1 MEHYHSAMQ
10 HSITASAAAIPLP
23 RLIADTREKSP
34 LAFAHLESV
43 RGTLHTGDYSIQNL
57 TSRFAVE
64 RKSVADLVSSLTRAR
79 QRFIRELERMRG
91 MDFARLLIVGRPC
104 DLAAHLARRAVNAA
118 SILGSLEAVN
128 TRLVPVVWEPTPQR
142 AALAVERWAC
152 YFYAG
157 AAKAWGT
164 VRIPA
169 WCRENAI

>member
-1 MEHYHSAMQ
+1 MQ
-10 HSITASAAAIPLP
+10 EPNTAHAADLPLP
-23 RLIADTREKSP
+23 RIIADSREKDP
-34 LAFAHLESV
+34 LTFAHLESV
-43 RGTLHTGDYSIQNL
+43 RSTLHTGDYSIQNL

-104 DLAAHLARRAVNAA
+104 DLAAHLARRAVSAA

-128 TRLVPVVWEPTPQR
+128 TRLVPVVWAPTPQH

>member
-1 MEHYHSAMQ
+1 MQ
-10 HSITASAAAIPLP
+10 ESNTARAADLPLP
-23 RLIADTREKSP
+23 QIIADTREKDP
-34 LAFAHLESV
+34 LAFTHLETV
-43 RGTLHTGDYSIQNL
+43 RGTLHTGDYSIQGL

-79 QRFIRELERMRG
+79 RRFIRELERMRG

-104 DLAAHLARRAVNAA
+104 DLAAHLARRAVAAA

-128 TRLVPVVWEPTPQR
+128 TRLVPVVWEPTPER

>member
-1 MEHYHSAMQ
+1 MMQNKCSA
-10 HSITASAAAIPLP
+10 TAAGFPLP
-23 RLIADTREKSP
+23 RLIVDTREKTP
-34 LAFAHLESV
+34 LAFAHLQTV
-43 RGTLHTGDYSIQNL
+43 RAALQTGDYSIDKL

-64 RKSVADLVSSLTRAR
+64 RKSVPDLVSSLTRAR
-79 QRFIRELERMRG
+79 KRFLHELERMRG

-104 DLAAHLARRAVNAA
+104 ELAAHLARRAVAAA

-128 TRLVPVVWEPTPQR
+128 ARLVPVVWAPTPQH